1 MKHAASSA
9 GPKEKKPR
17 LSKLAKENN
26 ITSEEEAEIREA
38 FHLFAVTDNEEYASE
53 KEGVIATRDL
63 LICLGCHRA
72 LGLAPTDNAE
82 LRSIISAVDPAGEG
96 FVIYEHFL
104 SVAALKLHNRSEDSV
119 SAEVEHAY
127 SLFTHGTEGPILMS
141 HLRAVAKSLKEDVSE
156 ELMKDMIREANG
168 GDGIQSGVN
177 IEQFKDVMKR
187 AGVF

>member
-53 KEGVIATRDL
+53 KEGVIATRDVRRA
-63 LICLGCHRA
+63 LIA

-104 SVAALKLHNRSEDSV
+104 SVAALKLHNRSEDSI
-119 SAEVEHAY
+119 SAEVEHA
-127 SLFTHGTEGPILMS
+127 
-141 HLRAVAKSLKEDVSE
+141 AVAKSLKEDVSE

-168 GDGIQSGVN
+168 GDGIQSGVT